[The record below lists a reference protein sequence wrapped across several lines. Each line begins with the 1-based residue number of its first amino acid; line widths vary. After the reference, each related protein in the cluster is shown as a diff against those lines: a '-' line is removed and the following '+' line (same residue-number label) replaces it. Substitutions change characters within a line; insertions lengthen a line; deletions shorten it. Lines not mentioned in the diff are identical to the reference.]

1 MVISSVV
8 GPSRRGLSY
17 MSLKPR
23 CLLPMW
29 YQRINPVCNCRA
41 VCKMAPEYNKTAL
54 VMRRDIGTVFMRNKE
69 SPFGEYRGI
78 HQDRFTEYINNILKK
93 V

>member
-1 MVISSVV
+1 
-8 GPSRRGLSY
+8 
-17 MSLKPR
+17 
-23 CLLPMW
+23 
-29 YQRINPVCNCRA
+29 
-41 VCKMAPEYNKTAL
+41 MAPEYNNKTAM
-54 VMRRDIGTVFMRNKE
+54 VMPPRDIGTVDSTSQLFMRNKE